1 MILSS
6 QLIALGIEEGPVS
19 IVECL
24 SRLALICFGSMAALK
39 WSMFPSPLV
48 PVVVREKCS
57 LNDAASNMSY
67 FFLLLRMLLA
77 GSRRHC
83 CCRPMTRKTMAT
95 QRKARGGLRVLPQNS
110 DSPNLRNSKHT
121 LLVLTPPF
129 SLHTIMPPSTV
140 IHVGSHSRTYIWGC
154 FLMTFSNN
162 VRF

>member
-57 LNDAASNMSY
+57 LNDAASNMSLL
-67 FFLLLRMLLA
+67 FLTSTDATSRESSALLLSSNDEENNGDPKKSA
-77 GSRRHC
+77 RR
-83 CCRPMTRKTMAT
+83 A
-95 QRKARGGLRVLPQNS
+95 S
-110 DSPNLRNSKHT
+110 SSPAK
-121 LLVLTPPF
+121 F
-129 SLHTIMPPSTV
+129 
-140 IHVGSHSRTYIWGC
+140 
-154 FLMTFSNN
+154 
-162 VRF
+162 